1 MSPMH
6 DADNRRRLEPE
17 QIIDAKQALG
27 CGAAVPAVARYFNL
41 SSDELRQQL
50 GMPVWKDSPA
60 AVLPWTTDQQRTLA
74 DSEVSR

>member
-27 CGAAVPAVARYFNL
+27 CGAAVSDVARFFGLQNE
-41 SSDELRQQL
+41 DFRQQVGL
-50 GMPVWKDSPA
+50 PVWRDETANVP
-60 AVLPWTTDQQRTLA
+60 PWNSVA
-74 DSEVSR
+74 DGEVSR